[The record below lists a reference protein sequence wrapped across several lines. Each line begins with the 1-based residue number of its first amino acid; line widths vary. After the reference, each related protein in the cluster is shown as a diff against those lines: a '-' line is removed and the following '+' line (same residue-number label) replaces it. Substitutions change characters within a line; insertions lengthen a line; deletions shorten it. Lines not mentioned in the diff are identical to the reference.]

1 VATRRRRAIVR
12 VLTPLAGDRLILLD
26 NAVAEFI
33 ASLPDRSLIPIE
45 KRLISTARAF
55 LRELKLRESQGALFD
70 SGTRSADLQ
79 AMFEQLALAA
89 GQAPPPAPPPPEAP
103 PPPPNGGP
111 LEGIPPGVF
120 R

>member
-1 VATRRRRAIVR
+1 

-79 AMFEQLALAA
+79 AMFEQLALA
-89 GQAPPPAPPPPEAP
+89 QQPPPPAPPEAP
-103 PPPPNGGP
+103 PPPPENGGP